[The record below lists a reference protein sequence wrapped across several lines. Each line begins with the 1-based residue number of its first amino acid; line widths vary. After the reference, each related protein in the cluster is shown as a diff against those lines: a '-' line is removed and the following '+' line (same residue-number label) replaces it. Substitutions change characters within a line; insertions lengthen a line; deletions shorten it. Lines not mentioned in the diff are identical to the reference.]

1 MLYAAGTVEEAEAAN
16 IRLCG
21 AFFRQYLDPL
31 ASPFVE
37 RAVAAALHVG
47 AAARAPAAGAAAARV
62 CRGAV
67 AGEFRRRVA
76 DAGVSA
82 AEGEPPSAGD
92 AEGPLEDASMP
103 TATLDDDVASD
114 GTKPTPPCA
123 AKRPTPAGRDDAGV
137 AAQAARAAR
146 PSPST
151 TRPRARRPRRSTRRA
166 CSARSRIS
174 RRSTL
179 AWPRSSHKSDRRRRC
194 SIKSRSASSPRKRR
208 RRERGRRARLVA
220 RAHEVDHLPAA
231 QHDGR
236 AAHLREA
243 RGRDR
248 APRRRGRRRRCG
260 ARRVRAARA
269 ARDPRGDAALAEG
282 AGRRRRLSRRKA
294 EYVRALAAAF
304 ASGELSDDGLAALD
318 DAAAM
323 RVLMRVRGLGEW
335 SVHMFL
341 MFGLGRPDVLPV
353 GDLAVQKA
361 FKKLYSTNAAS
372 TGATQVNEL
381 PTRREMEALAE
392 PWRPWRTVGS
402 WYMWHVVE
410 TAAAN
415 WV

>member
-1 MLYAAGTVEEAEAAN
+1 MFVTLLPVLARASLPKPWRSDGDQHLRLRRRPAQRQRELAASSGDGASADVAPVSWRALTKSIIYQQLSTTVAQRIFA
-16 IRLCG
+16 RLV
-21 AFFRQYLDPL
+21 D
-31 ASPFVE
+31 VTE
-37 RAVAAALHVG
+37 RRVG
-47 AAARAPAAGAAAARV
+47 AADADGAA
-62 CRGAV
+62 RGAFTPR
-67 AGEFRRRVA
+67 ALLAIPE
-76 DAGVSA
+76 
-82 AEGEPPSAGD
+82 
-92 AEGPLEDASMP
+92 
-103 TATLDDDVASD
+103 ATLLSPKEP
-114 GTKPTPPCA
+114 G
-123 AKRPTPAGRDDAGV
+123 GV
-137 AAQAARAAR
+137 V
-146 PSPST
+146 
-151 TRPRARRPRRSTRRA
+151 
-166 CSARSRIS
+166 
-174 RRSTL
+174 
-179 AWPRSSHKSDRRRRC
+179 
-194 SIKSRSASSPRKRR
+194 
-208 RRERGRRARLVA
+208 G
-220 RAHEVDHLPAA
+220 
-231 QHDGR
+231 
-236 AAHLREA
+236 
-243 RGRDR
+243 
-248 APRRRGRRRRCG
+248 
-260 ARRVRAARA
+260 
-269 ARDPRGDAALAEG
+269 
-282 AGRRRRLSRRKA
+282 LSRRKA